1 MNHLYRVDSIIF
13 CIFKVTLMSELGSCM
28 KMALKLILGDVINGR
43 RMAGRE
49 GGCSGPLEV
58 TGIGG
63 HGWGTL
69 TALTQCSVCV
79 IPWR

>member
-1 MNHLYRVDSIIF
+1 
-13 CIFKVTLMSELGSCM
+13 MSELGSCM
-28 KMALKLILGDVINGR
+28 KVALKLILGDVINGR

-69 TALTQCSVCV
+69 TALMQC
-79 IPWR
+79 